1 MVAIKEIRHGIPVS
15 SVGDPDVLGLPDPE
29 SIVRGMNPAP
39 ALDPSHF
46 S

>member
-15 SVGDPDVLGLPDPE
+15 SVGDPDVLGLPDPDPLFK
-29 SIVRGMNPAP
+29 GTHQDP
-39 ALDPSHF
+39 DPSLF